1 MPSHL
6 KQILPLQHWY
16 PEPNNTASHL
26 RDNYHYSHCQQN
38 VRFHTGKLD
47 VL

>member
-1 MPSHL
+1 MPAHL

-16 PEPNNTASHL
+16 PEPNNTAQHL

-38 VRFHTGKLD
+38 VRSHTGKLD